1 MNLPVTQKHF
11 LSFSRK
17 LFLSVISLFLVFAIC
32 FIAYQYQRE
41 REYKIELLNTQL
53 QDYNSRLYERLNN
66 SAAIEEVTS
75 KYIREHALQDLR
87 VTLIDLQGNVIY
99 DSYKNQNQPLE
110 SHLNRPEV
118 QKALKEGNGFD
129 VRRTSETTGLPY
141 FYSATRY
148 GDYMIRSALPYNVSL
163 INNLQ
168 ADPHYLWFTAAIS
181 LLLII
186 IFYKFT
192 NKLGTSISQLREFAM
207 RADRNEPIEM
217 AMQSAFPHNEL
228 GEISQHIIQIYRRL
242 HETKEALYIERE
254 KLITHLQ
261 ISHEGLGIFTKDKK
275 EILVNN
281 LFTQYSNLISDSN
294 LETTE
299 EVFAI
304 SELKEIINFI
314 NKNQQQRSR
323 GKDEKRMSVTINKN
337 GRNFIVECIIFQDAS
352 FEISINDVTQE
363 EEQVRLKRQLTQN
376 IAHELKTPVSSIQG
390 YLETIVNNENISRE
404 KMNTFLE
411 RCYAQSNRLSRLLR
425 DISVLTRMDEAAN
438 MIDMER
444 VDISVL
450 VGNIINEVSLE
461 LEEKHITVIDSLK
474 KGIQI
479 KGNYSL
485 LYSIFRNLM
494 DNAIAY
500 AGSNIQI
507 NINCFREDE
516 NYYYFSF
523 ADTGIGVSPEH
534 LNRLFERFYRVDKSH
549 SKESGGTGL
558 GLSIVKHAVQ
568 HMHGTIHVD
577 SVLNAGKLAQLALH
591 HNTVVMGIFHYIAG
605 HSDVFLKAQLGAVD
619 HHGGEAAVDAVLA
632 DLKAIAVVQMQ
643 GDRDIGIGHSGLHQF
658 GEIDVLGIFAGAG
671 RNLQND
677 RGLLQLGRFGNALYD
692 LHVVDIESADGVAAL
707 IGFTEHFLGSDQWHN
722 IDPPSK
728 NRSIKGWCVQPYCS
742 NIARQM
748 Q

>member
-1 MNLPVTQKHF
+1 MDLPVTQRHF

-17 LFLSVISLFLVFAIC
+17 LFLSVISLFLVFVIC

-41 REYKIELLNTQL
+41 REYKVELLNTKL
-53 QDYNSRLYERLNN
+53 QDYNSRLYERLDEQPLDTGII
-66 SAAIEEVTS
+66 SD
-75 KYIREHALQDLR
+75 YIHNHNLDDLR
-87 VTLIDLQGNVIY
+87 VTLISPDGNVIY
-99 DSYKNQNQPLE
+99 DSYPNHSERIEN
-110 SHLNRPEV
+110 HLNRPEV
-118 QKALKEGNGFD
+118 QKAMKQGSGYD
-129 VRRTSETTGLPY
+129 VRRTSETTGVPY

-148 GDYMIRSALPYNVSL
+148 KDYILRSALPYNVSL
-163 INNLQ
+163 VNNLQ
-168 ADPHYLWFTAAIS
+168 ADSHYLWFTVIVT

-217 AMQSAFPHNEL
+217 AIQSAFPHNEL
-228 GEISQHIIQIYRRL
+228 GEISQHIIQIYKRL

-261 ISHEGLGIFTKDKK
+261 ISHEGLGVFTKDKK

-304 SELKEIINFI
+304 SELKDIIHFI

-323 GKDEKRMSVTINKN
+323 GKDEKRMSITINKN
-337 GRNFIVECIIFQDAS
+337 GRTFIVECIIFQDAS

-363 EEQVRLKRQLTQN
+363 EEQVNLKRQLTQN

-390 YLETIVNNENISRE
+390 YLETIVSNENIPRE
-404 KMNTFLE
+404 KVNVFLE

-444 VDISVL
+444 VDISLL

-461 LEEKHITVIDSLK
+461 LDEKHITVINSLK
-474 KGIQI
+474 KNIQI

-485 LYSIFRNLM
+485 IYSIFRNLM

-500 AGSNIQI
+500 AGTNIQI

-516 NYYYFSF
+516 NFYYFSF
-523 ADTGIGVSPEH
+523 ADTGVGVSPEH
-534 LNRLFERFYRVDKSH
+534 LNRLFERFYRVDKGRSR
-549 SKESGGTGL
+549 KLGGTGL
-558 GLSIVKHAVQ
+558 GLAIVKNAV
-568 HMHGTIHVD
+568 I
-577 SVLNAGKLAQLALH
+577 
-591 HNTVVMGIFHYIAG
+591 I
-605 HSDVFLKAQLGAVD
+605 
-619 HHGGEAAVDAVLA
+619 HGGSISAKNNQGGGLEFVFTLA
-632 DLKAIAVVQMQ
+632 K
-643 GDRDIGIGHSGLHQF
+643 
-658 GEIDVLGIFAGAG
+658 E
-671 RNLQND
+671 
-677 RGLLQLGRFGNALYD
+677 
-692 LHVVDIESADGVAAL
+692 
-707 IGFTEHFLGSDQWHN
+707 
-722 IDPPSK
+722 K
-728 NRSIKGWCVQPYCS
+728 
-742 NIARQM
+742 
-748 Q
+748 

>member
-1 MNLPVTQKHF
+1 MSLPVTQKHF

-17 LFLSVISLFLVFAIC
+17 LFLSVISLFVVFAIC

-41 REYKIELLNTQL
+41 REYKIELLNTKL
-53 QDYNSRLYERLNN
+53 QDYNSRLYEQLDEQAIDSEIINGYVNN
-66 SAAIEEVTS
+66 HILE
-75 KYIREHALQDLR
+75 DLR
-87 VTLIDLQGNVIY
+87 VTLIDMEGNVVY
-99 DSYKNQNQPLE
+99 DSYP
-110 SHLNRPEV
+110 SHNSQIENHQNRPEV
-118 QKALKEGNGFD
+118 QKAIKHGNGYD

-148 GDYMIRSALPYNVSL
+148 KDYIVRSALPYNVSL

-168 ADPHYLWFTAAIS
+168 ADPHYLWFTIIVT
-181 LLLII
+181 LLLMI

-192 NKLGTSISQLREFAM
+192 NKLGTSINQLREFAM

-228 GEISQHIIQIYRRL
+228 GEISQHIIQIYKRL

-304 SELKEIINFI
+304 NELKEIIHFI
-314 NKNQQQRSR
+314 NKNQQERSR
-323 GKDEKRMSVTINKN
+323 GKGEKRMSVTINKN
-337 GRNFIVECIIFQDAS
+337 GRTFIVECIIFQDAS

-390 YLETIVNNENISRE
+390 YLETIVSNENIPRE
-404 KMNTFLE
+404 KINVFLE

-461 LEEKHITVIDSLK
+461 LDEKHITVINSLK
-474 KGIQI
+474 KSIQI

-500 AGSNIQI
+500 AGTNIQT

-516 NYYYFSF
+516 KFYYFSF

-534 LNRLFERFYRVDKSH
+534 LNRLFERFYRVDKGRSR
-549 SKESGGTGL
+549 KLGGTGL
-558 GLSIVKHAVQ
+558 GLAIVKNAV
-568 HMHGTIHVD
+568 I
-577 SVLNAGKLAQLALH
+577 
-591 HNTVVMGIFHYIAG
+591 I
-605 HSDVFLKAQLGAVD
+605 
-619 HHGGEAAVDAVLA
+619 HGGNISAKNNQGGGLEFVFTLA
-632 DLKAIAVVQMQ
+632 K
-643 GDRDIGIGHSGLHQF
+643 
-658 GEIDVLGIFAGAG
+658 E
-671 RNLQND
+671 
-677 RGLLQLGRFGNALYD
+677 
-692 LHVVDIESADGVAAL
+692 
-707 IGFTEHFLGSDQWHN
+707 
-722 IDPPSK
+722 K
-728 NRSIKGWCVQPYCS
+728 
-742 NIARQM
+742 
-748 Q
+748 

>member
-1 MNLPVTQKHF
+1 MDLPVTQRHF

-17 LFLSVISLFLVFAIC
+17 LFLSVISLFLVFVIC

-41 REYKIELLNTQL
+41 REYKVELLNTKL
-53 QDYNSRLYERLNN
+53 QDYNSRLYERLDEQPLDTGII
-66 SAAIEEVTS
+66 SD
-75 KYIREHALQDLR
+75 YIHNHNLDDLR
-87 VTLIDLQGNVIY
+87 VTLISPDGNVVY
-99 DSYKNQNQPLE
+99 DSYPNHSERMEN
-110 SHLNRPEV
+110 HLNRPEV
-118 QKALKEGNGFD
+118 QKAMKHGSGYD
-129 VRRTSETTGLPY
+129 VRRTSETTGVPY

-148 GDYMIRSALPYNVSL
+148 KDYILRSALPYNVSL
-163 INNLQ
+163 VNNLQ
-168 ADPHYLWFTAAIS
+168 ADSHYLWFTVIVT

-217 AMQSAFPHNEL
+217 AIQSAFPHNEL
-228 GEISQHIIQIYRRL
+228 GEISQHIIQIYKRL

-261 ISHEGLGIFTKDKK
+261 ISHEGLGVFTKDKK

-304 SELKEIINFI
+304 SELKDIIHFI

-323 GKDEKRMSVTINKN
+323 GKDEKRMSITINKN
-337 GRNFIVECIIFQDAS
+337 GRTFIVECIIFQDAS

-363 EEQVRLKRQLTQN
+363 EEQVNLKRQLTQN

-390 YLETIVNNENISRE
+390 YLETIVSNENIPRE
-404 KMNTFLE
+404 KVNVFLE

-444 VDISVL
+444 VDISLL

-461 LEEKHITVIDSLK
+461 LDEKHITVINSLK
-474 KGIQI
+474 KNIQI

-485 LYSIFRNLM
+485 IYSIFRNLM

-500 AGSNIQI
+500 AGTNIQI

-516 NYYYFSF
+516 NFYYFSF
-523 ADTGIGVSPEH
+523 ADTGVGVSPEH
-534 LNRLFERFYRVDKSH
+534 LNRLFERFYRVDKGRSR
-549 SKESGGTGL
+549 KLGGTGL
-558 GLSIVKHAVQ
+558 GLAIVKNAV
-568 HMHGTIHVD
+568 I
-577 SVLNAGKLAQLALH
+577 
-591 HNTVVMGIFHYIAG
+591 I
-605 HSDVFLKAQLGAVD
+605 
-619 HHGGEAAVDAVLA
+619 HGGSISAKNNQGGGLEFVFTLA
-632 DLKAIAVVQMQ
+632 K
-643 GDRDIGIGHSGLHQF
+643 
-658 GEIDVLGIFAGAG
+658 E
-671 RNLQND
+671 
-677 RGLLQLGRFGNALYD
+677 
-692 LHVVDIESADGVAAL
+692 
-707 IGFTEHFLGSDQWHN
+707 
-722 IDPPSK
+722 K
-728 NRSIKGWCVQPYCS
+728 
-742 NIARQM
+742 
-748 Q
+748 

>member
-41 REYKIELLNTQL
+41 REYKIELLNTKL
-53 QDYNSRLYERLNN
+53 QDYNSRLYEQLENQPLDSEIIDGYINN
-66 SAAIEEVTS
+66 HILE
-75 KYIREHALQDLR
+75 DLR
-87 VTLIDLQGNVIY
+87 VTLIDAQGNVVY
-99 DSYKNQNQPLE
+99 DSYPSHNNQMEN
-110 SHLNRPEV
+110 HLNRPEV
-118 QKALKEGNGFD
+118 QKAIKHGNGYD
-129 VRRTSETTGLPY
+129 VRRTSETTGVPY
-141 FYSATRY
+141 FYSATHY
-148 GDYMIRSALPYNVSL
+148 KDYIVRSALPYNVSL

-168 ADPHYLWFTAAIS
+168 ADPHYLWFTVIVT
-181 LLLII
+181 LLLMI

-207 RADRNEPIEM
+207 RADR
-217 AMQSAFPHNEL
+217 
-228 GEISQHIIQIYRRL
+228 

-304 SELKEIINFI
+304 SELQEIIHFI
-314 NKNQQQRSR
+314 NKNQQERSR
-323 GKDEKRMSVTINKN
+323 GKGEKRMSVTINKN
-337 GRNFIVECIIFQDAS
+337 GRTFIVECIIFQDAS

-390 YLETIVNNENISRE
+390 YLETIVSNENIPRE
-404 KMNTFLE
+404 KINVFLE

-425 DISVLTRMDEAAN
+425 DISVLTRMDEAAS

-461 LEEKHITVIDSLK
+461 LDEKHITVVNSLK
-474 KGIQI
+474 KSIQI

-516 NYYYFSF
+516 NFYYFSF

-534 LNRLFERFYRVDKSH
+534 LNRLFERFYRVDKGRSR
-549 SKESGGTGL
+549 KVGGTGL
-558 GLSIVKHAVQ
+558 GLAIVKNAV
-568 HMHGTIHVD
+568 I
-577 SVLNAGKLAQLALH
+577 
-591 HNTVVMGIFHYIAG
+591 I
-605 HSDVFLKAQLGAVD
+605 
-619 HHGGEAAVDAVLA
+619 HGGSISAKNNQGGGLEFVFTLA
-632 DLKAIAVVQMQ
+632 K
-643 GDRDIGIGHSGLHQF
+643 
-658 GEIDVLGIFAGAG
+658 E
-671 RNLQND
+671 
-677 RGLLQLGRFGNALYD
+677 
-692 LHVVDIESADGVAAL
+692 
-707 IGFTEHFLGSDQWHN
+707 
-722 IDPPSK
+722 K
-728 NRSIKGWCVQPYCS
+728 
-742 NIARQM
+742 
-748 Q
+748 

>member
-1 MNLPVTQKHF
+1 MEN
-11 LSFSRK
+11 
-17 LFLSVISLFLVFAIC
+17 
-32 FIAYQYQRE
+32 
-41 REYKIELLNTQL
+41 
-53 QDYNSRLYERLNN
+53 
-66 SAAIEEVTS
+66 
-75 KYIREHALQDLR
+75 
-87 VTLIDLQGNVIY
+87 
-99 DSYKNQNQPLE
+99 
-110 SHLNRPEV
+110 HLNRPEV
-118 QKALKEGNGFD
+118 QKAIKNMATDMTYAVLPRQPEFPISIRPLIIKIILS
-129 VRRTSETTGLPY
+129 VRLY
-141 FYSATRY
+141 
-148 GDYMIRSALPYNVSL
+148 LYNVSL

-168 ADPHYLWFTAAIS
+168 ADPHYLWFTVIVT
-181 LLLII
+181 LLLMI

-304 SELKEIINFI
+304 SELQEIIHFI
-314 NKNQQQRSR
+314 NKNQQERSR
-323 GKDEKRMSVTINKN
+323 GKGEKRMSVTINKN
-337 GRNFIVECIIFQDAS
+337 GRTFIVECIIFQDAS

-390 YLETIVNNENISRE
+390 YLETIVSNENIPRE
-404 KMNTFLE
+404 KINVFLE

-461 LEEKHITVIDSLK
+461 LDEKHITVVNSLK
-474 KGIQI
+474 KSIQI

-516 NYYYFSF
+516 NFYYFSF

-534 LNRLFERFYRVDKSH
+534 LNRLFERFYRVDKGRSR
-549 SKESGGTGL
+549 KVGGTGL
-558 GLSIVKHAVQ
+558 GLAIVKNAV
-568 HMHGTIHVD
+568 I
-577 SVLNAGKLAQLALH
+577 
-591 HNTVVMGIFHYIAG
+591 I
-605 HSDVFLKAQLGAVD
+605 
-619 HHGGEAAVDAVLA
+619 HGGSISAKNNQGGGLEFVFTLA
-632 DLKAIAVVQMQ
+632 K
-643 GDRDIGIGHSGLHQF
+643 
-658 GEIDVLGIFAGAG
+658 E
-671 RNLQND
+671 
-677 RGLLQLGRFGNALYD
+677 
-692 LHVVDIESADGVAAL
+692 
-707 IGFTEHFLGSDQWHN
+707 
-722 IDPPSK
+722 K
-728 NRSIKGWCVQPYCS
+728 
-742 NIARQM
+742 
-748 Q
+748 

>member
-41 REYKIELLNTQL
+41 REYKIELLNTKL
-53 QDYNSRLYERLNN
+53 QDYNSRLYEQL
-66 SAAIEEVTS
+66 EEQPLDS
-75 KYIREHALQDLR
+75 EIISGYIDKHILEDLR
-87 VTLIDLQGNVIY
+87 VTLIDAEGNVVY
-99 DSYKNQNQPLE
+99 DSYPSHNNQIEN
-110 SHLNRPEV
+110 HLNRPEV
-118 QKALKEGNGFD
+118 QKAIKHGNGYD
-129 VRRTSETTGLPY
+129 VRRTSETTGVPY

-148 GDYMIRSALPYNVSL
+148 KDYIVRSALPYNVSL

-168 ADPHYLWFTAAIS
+168 ADPHYLWFTIIVT
-181 LLLII
+181 LLLMI

-228 GEISQHIIQIYRRL
+228 GEISQHIIQIYKRL

-304 SELKEIINFI
+304 NELKEIIHFI
-314 NKNQQQRSR
+314 NKNQQERSR
-323 GKDEKRMSVTINKN
+323 GKGEKRMSVTINKN
-337 GRNFIVECIIFQDAS
+337 GRTFIVECIIFQDAS

-390 YLETIVNNENISRE
+390 YLETIVSNENIPRE
-404 KMNTFLE
+404 KINVFLE

-425 DISVLTRMDEAAN
+425 DISVLTRMDEAAS

-461 LEEKHITVIDSLK
+461 LDEKHITVINSLK
-474 KGIQI
+474 KSIQV

-516 NYYYFSF
+516 NFYYFSF

-534 LNRLFERFYRVDKSH
+534 LNRLFERFYRVDK
-549 SKESGGTGL
+549 
-558 GLSIVKHAVQ
+558 
-568 HMHGTIHVD
+568 
-577 SVLNAGKLAQLALH
+577 
-591 HNTVVMGIFHYIAG
+591 
-605 HSDVFLKAQLGAVD
+605 
-619 HHGGEAAVDAVLA
+619 
-632 DLKAIAVVQMQ
+632 
-643 GDRDIGIGHSGLHQF
+643 
-658 GEIDVLGIFAGAG
+658 G
-671 RNLQND
+671 R
-677 RGLLQLGRFGNALYD
+677 
-692 LHVVDIESADGVAAL
+692 H
-707 IGFTEHFLGSDQWHN
+707 
-722 IDPPSK
+722 
-728 NRSIKGWCVQPYCS
+728 
-742 NIARQM
+742 
-748 Q
+748 

>member
-1 MNLPVTQKHF
+1 M
-11 LSFSRK
+11 
-17 LFLSVISLFLVFAIC
+17 C
-32 FIAYQYQRE
+32 
-41 REYKIELLNTQL
+41 
-53 QDYNSRLYERLNN
+53 
-66 SAAIEEVTS
+66 
-75 KYIREHALQDLR
+75 IR
-87 VTLIDLQGNVIY
+87 
-99 DSYKNQNQPLE
+99 DS
-110 SHLNRPEV
+110 
-118 QKALKEGNGFD
+118 
-129 VRRTSETTGLPY
+129 
-141 FYSATRY
+141 
-148 GDYMIRSALPYNVSL
+148 VSL
-163 INNLQ
+163 INNLK
-168 ADPHYLWFTAAIS
+168 ADPHYLWFTVIVS
-181 LLLII
+181 LLLMI

-228 GEISQHIIQIYRRL
+228 GEISQHIIQIYKRL

-304 SELKEIINFI
+304 SELKEIIHFI
-314 NKNQQQRSR
+314 NKNQQQRSLS
-323 GKDEKRMSVTINKN
+323 KDEKRMSITINKN
-337 GRNFIVECIIFQDAS
+337 GRTFIVECIIFQDAS

-390 YLETIVNNENISRE
+390 YLETIVNNDNISRE

-450 VGNIINEVSLE
+450 VGNIINEVALE
-461 LEEKHITVIDSLK
+461 LEEKHITIVDSLK

-500 AGSNIQI
+500 AGTNIQI

-516 NYYYFSF
+516 NFYYFSF
-523 ADTGIGVSPEH
+523 SDTGVGVPAEH
-534 LNRLFERFYRVDKSH
+534 LNRLFERFYRVDKGRSR
-549 SKESGGTGL
+549 KLGGTGL
-558 GLSIVKHAVQ
+558 GLAIVKNAV
-568 HMHGTIHVD
+568 I
-577 SVLNAGKLAQLALH
+577 
-591 HNTVVMGIFHYIAG
+591 I
-605 HSDVFLKAQLGAVD
+605 
-619 HHGGEAAVDAVLA
+619 HGGNISA
-632 DLKAIAVVQMQ
+632 KSSQ
-643 GDRDIGIGHSGLHQF
+643 SGGLEF
-658 GEIDVLGIFAGAG
+658 VFTLGK
-671 RNLQND
+671 
-677 RGLLQLGRFGNALYD
+677 
-692 LHVVDIESADGVAAL
+692 E
-707 IGFTEHFLGSDQWHN
+707 
-722 IDPPSK
+722 K
-728 NRSIKGWCVQPYCS
+728 
-742 NIARQM
+742 
-748 Q
+748 

>member
-1 MNLPVTQKHF
+1 M
-11 LSFSRK
+11 
-17 LFLSVISLFLVFAIC
+17 
-32 FIAYQYQRE
+32 
-41 REYKIELLNTQL
+41 
-53 QDYNSRLYERLNN
+53 
-66 SAAIEEVTS
+66 
-75 KYIREHALQDLR
+75 
-87 VTLIDLQGNVIY
+87 
-99 DSYKNQNQPLE
+99 
-110 SHLNRPEV
+110 
-118 QKALKEGNGFD
+118 
-129 VRRTSETTGLPY
+129 
-141 FYSATRY
+141 
-148 GDYMIRSALPYNVSL
+148 
-163 INNLQ
+163 
-168 ADPHYLWFTAAIS
+168 
-181 LLLII
+181 LLII

-534 LNRLFERFYRVDKSH
+534 LNRLFERFYRVDKGRSR
-549 SKESGGTGL
+549 KLGGTGL
-558 GLSIVKHAVQ
+558 GLAIVKNAV
-568 HMHGTIHVD
+568 I
-577 SVLNAGKLAQLALH
+577 
-591 HNTVVMGIFHYIAG
+591 I
-605 HSDVFLKAQLGAVD
+605 
-619 HHGGEAAVDAVLA
+619 HGGNISAKNNQGGGLEFVFTLA
-632 DLKAIAVVQMQ
+632 K
-643 GDRDIGIGHSGLHQF
+643 
-658 GEIDVLGIFAGAG
+658 E
-671 RNLQND
+671 
-677 RGLLQLGRFGNALYD
+677 
-692 LHVVDIESADGVAAL
+692 
-707 IGFTEHFLGSDQWHN
+707 
-722 IDPPSK
+722 K
-728 NRSIKGWCVQPYCS
+728 
-742 NIARQM
+742 
-748 Q
+748 